1 MLRALLLLLLL
12 ANGLFYAWTRGA
24 FAPGWPPP
32 SHGEREPARLA
43 AQLRPELVV
52 VMSPGA
58 ASAALAAAAAASAAA
73 RLAEEA
79 ASRLACLEAG
89 PFSEAEVAA
98 AEAALLAAG
107 LPAGS
112 WQREQVERAGA
123 WMVYFGRFADS
134 ETRRLK
140 EEELRRLKLVVEPV
154 KTPAELVP
162 GLMLG
167 RYDSREAA
175 DAALALVTQRG
186 VRTARVV
193 ALPPPPP
200 QNWLRA
206 DRADPALQTR
216 LTALKPP
223 SGAGFVPCVK
233 AP

>member
-58 ASAALAAAAAASAAA
+58 ANAALAAAAAASAAA
-73 RLAEEA
+73 DA
-79 ASRLACLEAG
+79 ASRLACMEAG

-112 WQREQVERAGA
+112 WQREQVERAGG

-134 ETRRLK
+134 DARRQK

-167 RYDSREAA
+167 RYESREAA
-175 DAALALVTQRG
+175 DAALAQITLRG

-193 ALPPPPP
+193 ALPSPPP

-206 DRADPALQTR
+206 ERADPALQAR

-223 SGAGFVPCVK
+223 AGAGFVPCAK